1 MMLAAQRNLFTGSF
15 NPLSL
20 SPALWLSD
28 TGSNAGQWDDLSGN
42 GRHATQATAANQ
54 PAIVTGALNGRQV
67 RRFDGSN
74 DSLAIADRALLRNL
88 AGATVFAVATPSSVA
103 DGERY
108 VFSASSSNLT
118 LNMFLFGTIANQF
131 RYGGRRLAADAGDF
145 TNFGTV
151 TNNTPYIMTAIQNWQ
166 SATKSAFISNGN
178 TNNDTSF
185 QTSGNSENANSA
197 LDLAIGKVATSNTS
211 YWNGNIAEVLVFP
224 TALSTENRRRIEGYL
239 SSKYNI
245 AIP

>member
-1 MMLAAQRNLFTGSF
+1 MITAAHRLFQVGGFS
-15 NPLSL
+15 PLSL
-20 SPALWLSD
+20 APALWLSD
-28 TGSNAGQWDDLSGN
+28 TGSNAAQWDDISGN
-42 GRHATQATAANQ
+42 GRHATQATAASQ
-54 PAIVTGALNGRQV
+54 PAIVTNALNGRQV
-67 RRFDGSN
+67 RRFDGVN

-103 DGERY
+103 GGERY

-197 LDLAIGKVATSNTS
+197 SDLAIGKVAISNTS
-211 YWNGNIAEVLVFP
+211 YWNGDIAEILVFP
-224 TALSTENRRRIEGYL
+224 TALSTTERQAVERYL
-239 SSKYNI
+239 SNKY
-245 AIP
+245 AITI